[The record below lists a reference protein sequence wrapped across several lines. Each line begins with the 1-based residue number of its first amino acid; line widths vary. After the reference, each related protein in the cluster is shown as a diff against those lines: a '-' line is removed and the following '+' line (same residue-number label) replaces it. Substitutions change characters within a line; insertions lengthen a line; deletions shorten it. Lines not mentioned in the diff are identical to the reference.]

1 MGEHSLTLSSTPE
14 GITKN
19 LKPSIRSISTLL
31 LELDASMRSFT
42 NIIIT
47 FYAIIL
53 SMDIQQALYPN
64 FTLFVQ
70 AGLFLV
76 FVFLVNYLFVR
87 PYTRVIEERDSITER
102 SLQEAKKLKDQATQL
117 LSEASKI
124 LEEGRRESNA
134 IIEQARKEA
143 ERLKAEILQRVEA
156 ETQQE
161 ISKAVEEIRKAL
173 EEEKAKLEGKVEE
186 IAKLI
191 RDKLLEEAA

>member
-1 MGEHSLTLSSTPE
+1 
-14 GITKN
+14 
-19 LKPSIRSISTLL
+19 
-31 LELDASMRSFT
+31 
-42 NIIIT
+42 
-47 FYAIIL
+47 
-53 SMDIQQALYPN
+53 MDIQQALYPN

-102 SLQEAKKLKDQATQL
+102 SLQEAKKLKEEAIRL
-117 LSEASKI
+117 LMEASKI
-124 LEEGRRESNA
+124 LEDGKRESNA
-134 IIEQARKEA
+134 LLERARKEA
-143 ERLKAEILQRVEA
+143 EKLKAEILQKVEA

-161 ISKAVEEIRKAL
+161 IFRAVEEIRKAL

-191 RDKLLEEAA
+191 RDKLLEDAA

>member
-1 MGEHSLTLSSTPE
+1 
-14 GITKN
+14 
-19 LKPSIRSISTLL
+19 
-31 LELDASMRSFT
+31 
-42 NIIIT
+42 
-47 FYAIIL
+47 
-53 SMDIQQALYPN
+53 MDIQQALYPN

-76 FVFLVNYLFVR
+76 FVFLVNYFFVK
-87 PYTRVIEERDSITER
+87 PYTMAIEEKEGITER
-102 SLQEAKKLKDQATQL
+102 NLQEAKKLKDQATQL

-124 LEEGRRESNA
+124 LEEGGRESTA

-143 ERLKAEILQRVEA
+143 ERFKAEILQRVEA

-161 ISKAVEEIRKAL
+161 ISKTVEDIRKAL

>member
-1 MGEHSLTLSSTPE
+1 
-14 GITKN
+14 
-19 LKPSIRSISTLL
+19 
-31 LELDASMRSFT
+31 
-42 NIIIT
+42 
-47 FYAIIL
+47 
-53 SMDIQQALYPN
+53 MDIQHALYPN

-76 FVFLVNYLFVR
+76 FVFLVNYFFVK
-87 PYTRVIEERDSITER
+87 PYAQVIEEREDITEKN
-102 SLQEAKKLKDQATQL
+102 LQEAKRLRDQATQL

-143 ERLKAEILQRVEA
+143 EKLKAEILQRVET

-173 EEEKAKLEGKVEE
+173 EEEKAKLEGKIGE

>member
-1 MGEHSLTLSSTPE
+1 
-14 GITKN
+14 
-19 LKPSIRSISTLL
+19 
-31 LELDASMRSFT
+31 
-42 NIIIT
+42 
-47 FYAIIL
+47 
-53 SMDIQQALYPN
+53 MDIQQALYPN

-76 FVFLVNYLFVR
+76 FVFLVNYFFVK
-87 PYTRVIEERDSITER
+87 PYTMAIEEREGITER
-102 SLQEAKKLKDQATQL
+102 NLQEAKKLKDQATQL

-124 LEEGRRESNA
+124 LEEGGRESNA

-143 ERLKAEILQRVEA
+143 ERFKAEILQRVEA

-161 ISKAVEEIRKAL
+161 ISKAVEDIRKAL

>member
-1 MGEHSLTLSSTPE
+1 
-14 GITKN
+14 
-19 LKPSIRSISTLL
+19 
-31 LELDASMRSFT
+31 
-42 NIIIT
+42 
-47 FYAIIL
+47 
-53 SMDIQQALYPN
+53 MDIQQALYPN

-76 FVFLVNYLFVR
+76 FVFLVNYFFVK
-87 PYTRVIEERDSITER
+87 PYAQVIEEREDITDKN
-102 SLQEAKKLKDQATQL
+102 LQEAKRLRDQATQL

-143 ERLKAEILQRVEA
+143 EKLKAEILQRVET

-173 EEEKAKLEGKVEE
+173 EEEKAKLEGKIGE